1 MVYQEN
7 PKQKLEQAIA
17 GLREDRPDAEAMEMA
32 GERVWQRL
40 TAEMQSGA
48 VLQLDSIR
56 GCADIQSLLVQFQAG
71 ELSPARNLLIR
82 DHLSECPSCRKEA
95 EKSKSR
101 GILPWKQELSKPK
114 PQHFKWFALA
124 TAALVI
130 AAGAYVIQDRLAV
143 PGGSRAQ
150 VESVNGALYLVS
162 ETGET
167 PLQPGQEIKEGERV
181 RTASGSRAMLRLRD
195 GSLVEM
201 NEHAEFSVGMRWK
214 DTTINLGRGDVIVQA
229 AKRQSG
235 HLYVRDQD
243 CLVSVTG
250 TVFSV
255 NSGIKGSRVSVIEG
269 EVRVTESGATKI
281 LHPGDQLTTDA
292 SVTEVPVQQEIAW
305 SQNSAK
311 HLALLAEFAHLQNK
325 VQQNVQLPSLR
336 YQSRLLPLL
345 PKSTVLYAGIPNY
358 GDAIQQ
364 ADQLFQ
370 QELQESEVLRDWW
383 QKAQAQR
390 RGPGLEEVLQKLHDL
405 SQYLGNE
412 IVISVG
418 MTAQHP
424 SPLVV
429 AEVQKAGLKDF
440 IEQLAAQQ
448 PNGRHGPGMQVL
460 DQQELAT
467 RQSETAKQGLFI
479 LVRPDFVVVSHDF
492 SALREFNAELNQ
504 GGGGFAATPFGQRLQ
519 RSYAGGAGLLF
530 AADLQQIESQI
541 NTKIQK
547 NENAFEQTGFA
558 DLKYLVA
565 ERKDLAGQTVNRAE
579 LTFNGRRHGVA
590 SWLAAPAP
598 IGGLDFV
605 SPNAG
610 AAGAILLK
618 SGGAAFDDIASIA
631 GAKDANFGAELAE
644 AQSKAGINFKE
655 DLANTLGG
663 ELVVA
668 LDGPILP
675 LPSWKV
681 IAEVYDP
688 ARLESTF
695 ERLMAKAE
703 SDPNRKGQVSL
714 EKQVENGLTYYT
726 LHFPDAAKLAEVD
739 YTFTDGYLIIGPSR
753 AVVMDAVRIH
763 QSGNSLAKSQEFRA
777 LLPHDQFAD
786 VSAVLYQNLAPVLAP
801 ISQQLTAEQL
811 QSFKAL
817 AAETKPSVVCAYG
830 EDDAIRV
837 ASNSRFFGMDLNT
850 LALSMLLR
858 LTRPPAP
865 ADVLHRN

>member
-7 PKQKLEQAIA
+7 PKKRLEQAIA
-17 GLREDRPDAEAMEMA
+17 GLREDRPDAEAMEKA

-40 TAEMQSGA
+40 AAEMQSGI
-48 VLQLDSIR
+48 VEQLDSIR
-56 GCADIQSLLVQFQAG
+56 GCEDIRCLLVQYHAG
-71 ELSPARNLLIR
+71 ELSAARNLLIR
-82 DHLSECPSCRKEA
+82 DHLNECPSCRKEA
-95 EKSKSR
+95 EKSKSA
-101 GILPWKQELSKPK
+101 GILPWKQELSMPR

-124 TAALVI
+124 TAAIVI
-130 AAGAYVIQDRLAV
+130 AVGAYFIQDRLAV

-167 PLQPGQEIKEGERV
+167 PLQPGMEIKEGERV
-181 RTASGSRAMLRLRD
+181 RTAAGSRAMLRLRD

-201 NEHAEFSVGMRWK
+201 NEHAEFSVGMRRQ
-214 DTTINLGRGDVIVQA
+214 DTTVNLGRGDIIVQA

-255 NSGIKGSRVSVIEG
+255 NSGMKGSRVSVVEG

-292 SVTEVPVQQEIAW
+292 SVAEVPVQQEFSW

-311 HLALLAEFAHLQNK
+311 HLALLAEFVHLQNK

-336 YQSRLLPLL
+336 YQSRLLPLM

-358 GDAIQQ
+358 GEAIQQ

-383 QKAQAQR
+383 QKGEAQR
-390 RGPGLEEVLQKLHDL
+390 KGQGLEEVLQKLHEL

-429 AEVQKAGLKDF
+429 AEVQKPGLKDF
-440 IEQLAAQQ
+440 IQQLVTQK
-448 PNGRHGPGMQVL
+448 PSGRHGQDLQVL
-460 DQQELAT
+460 DQQDLAT
-467 RQSETAKQGLFI
+467 MQNEASKRGLLI
-479 LVRPDFVVVSHDF
+479 MVRPDFVVVSRDL
-492 SALREFNAELNQ
+492 SALREFNVQLNH
-504 GGGGFAATPFGQRLQ
+504 GGGGFATTPFGERLQ
-519 RSYAGGAGLLF
+519 RSYAGGAGLLI
-530 AADLQQIESQI
+530 AADLQQIESQRDVK
-541 NTKIQK
+541 NQK
-547 NENAFEQTGFA
+547 RESAFEQSGFA

-565 ERKDLAGQTVNRAE
+565 ERKDVAGQTMNRAE

-605 SPNAG
+605 SANAG

-631 GAKDANFGAELAE
+631 GAEDANFGAELAE
-644 AQSKAGINFKE
+644 VQSKAGINFKE
-655 DLANTLGG
+655 DLAKTLGG

-675 LPSWKV
+675 IPSWKV

-688 ARLESTF
+688 VRLESTF
-695 ERLMAKAE
+695 ERLIAKTE
-703 SDPNRKGQVSL
+703 SDPNRKGEVSL
-714 EKQVENGLTYYT
+714 DKQVENGLTYYT

-763 QSGNSLAKSQEFRA
+763 QSGNSLAKSQDFRA
-777 LLPHDQFAD
+777 LLPHDQFAN

-801 ISQQLTAEQL
+801 ISQQLTAEQS
-811 QSFKAL
+811 QAIKAL
-817 AAETKPSVVCAYG
+817 TAETKPSVVCAYG
-830 EDDAIRV
+830 EEDAIRV
-837 ASNSRFFGMDLNT
+837 ASNSRFFGLDLNT
-850 LALSMLLR
+850 LALSMLLK
-858 LTRPPAP
+858 LSRPP
-865 ADVLHRN
+865 R